1 MHRVSKALWICGQMS
16 IVFSIGIVPIYAYD
30 NNLGLNGRFK
40 WKRFVSHK
48 LFQFRNAWFYTA
60 FGQYIRVYCVST
72 VCVFSFPISKYFAC
86 SMFIHSELNIPC
98 ESNIVRNIQM
108 GKCYANKI
116 LTAYNVWFSAD
127 LSYSMPYAIFHWFW
141 MMRHIQQVGDEWK
154 KKNNSYRYFVLD
166 LHIHS
171 FWDHRIY
178 FTYTID
184 KIHWININWKMW
196 P

>member
-1 MHRVSKALWICGQMS
+1 MILHS
-16 IVFSIGIVPIYAYD
+16 IWPIYSSV
-30 NNLGLNGRFK
+30 LRF
-40 WKRFVSHK
+40 
-48 LFQFRNAWFYTA
+48 N
-60 FGQYIRVYCVST
+60 C
-72 VCVFSFPISKYFAC
+72 VCVFI
-86 SMFIHSELNIPC
+86 
-98 ESNIVRNIQM
+98 SNI
-108 GKCYANKI
+108 KI
-116 LTAYNVWFSAD
+116 FCMLNVHSFGIE
-127 LSYSMPYAIFHWFW
+127 YSMRIKHRSKHSNGQMLCQQNIDSIQCVIFGRFELFHAICHWFW

>member
-1 MHRVSKALWICGQMS
+1 MAVSNESVSFRTNYSNFVMHDFTQHLANIFECIAFQLCVCFHFQYQNILHAQCSFIRNWIFHANQTS
-16 IVFSIGIVPIYAYD
+16 FET
-30 NNLGLNGRFK
+30 FK
-40 WKRFVSHK
+40 WANAMPTKYWQHTMCD
-48 LFQFRNAWFYTA
+48 FRQIW
-60 FGQYIRVYCVST
+60 V
-72 VCVFSFPISKYFAC
+72 
-86 SMFIHSELNIPC
+86 IPC
-98 ESNIVRNIQM
+98 HM
-108 GKCYANKI
+108 PLI
-116 LTAYNVWFSAD
+116 LNDATHPAGW
-127 LSYSMPYAIFHWFW
+127 WW
-141 MMRHIQQVGDEWK
+141 MK